1 VVHLPPLGLGV
12 YQLLEVQS
20 SEAVLAGYNMYT
32 RNSRQEK
39 PDRLF
44 KIKEMQNSVDN
55 IILENSYVK
64 LWFSG
69 MSGLL
74 EVRCII
80 FQNAMFYFF

>member
-1 VVHLPPLGLGV
+1 
-12 YQLLEVQS
+12 
-20 SEAVLAGYNMYT
+20 MYT

>member
-1 VVHLPPLGLGV
+1 MAHLPPLGLGV

-20 SEAVLAGYNMYT
+20 SEAVLAEYNIYM
-32 RNSRQEK
+32 RKSRQEK

-44 KIKEMQNSVDN
+44 KIKEMEYSVDN
-55 IILENSYVK
+55 IILENTYMK

-74 EVRCII
+74 EVCSII
-80 FQNAMFYFF
+80 FQNTCFTF

>member
-1 VVHLPPLGLGV
+1 MVHLPPLGLGV

-55 IILENSYVK
+55 IILENSYMK